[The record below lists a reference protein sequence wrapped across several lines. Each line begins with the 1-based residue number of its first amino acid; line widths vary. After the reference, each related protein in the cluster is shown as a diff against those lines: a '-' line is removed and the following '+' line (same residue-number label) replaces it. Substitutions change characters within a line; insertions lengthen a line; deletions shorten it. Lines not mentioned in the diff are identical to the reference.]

1 MDSITLKSSHLY
13 IPGEIAT
20 KVFGDDPQAYL
31 AYQAERGTLLVAPVS
46 QQWFYKMH
54 KPSQHLLKTRNLQG
68 DKTIALHEILIDNA
82 LDALEEGTPSG
93 APPQI
98 TIRTCQK
105 AGNIIVEIEDNGPG
119 IPAEVKNRILEPF
132 FTTKQMGKGSG
143 LGLDVVRR
151 IVQNRHKGNLL
162 VSSAPGR
169 TCFSVLLPAAG

>member
-82 LDALEEGTPSG
+82 LDDEDRELAYTVQDTSG
-93 APPQI
+93 
-98 TIRTCQK
+98 
-105 AGNIIVEIEDNGPG
+105 
-119 IPAEVKNRILEPF
+119 IL
-132 FTTKQMGKGSG
+132 K
-143 LGLDVVRR
+143 
-151 IVQNRHKGNLL
+151 INL
-162 VSSAPGR
+162 
-169 TCFSVLLPAAG
+169 